1 MCIQGIVLSL
11 VSRLTLWY
19 WSRRFDRTMQV
30 FSRRTI
36 CTTVVVS
43 DWCITNLVHGW
54 WVSIQ
59 STVGI
64 VWGRNWSPAV
74 RCGGGRL
81 SCCLIVG
88 IQALGISI
96 PLSLLMLLDTT
107 LRSHLVRPKDPV
119 DPRKQDGVV
128 YKIPC
133 ECGKAYIGETGSW
146 MYEQI
151 KEHDRD
157 IRLSRTQTSAVSE
170 HANKTGHYPL
180 WDKIKFIDWDS
191 HWYSCRVKGLST

>member
-1 MCIQGIVLSL
+1 MCIQGIVLPL

-146 MYEQI
+146 LHWMNRLRSTIGIYGFHEL
-151 KEHDRD
+151 KLRPYLNTP
-157 IRLSRTQTSAVSE
+157 IR
-170 HANKTGHYPL
+170 P
-180 WDKIKFIDWDS
+180 
-191 HWYSCRVKGLST
+191 GLSALGRSYVYWPRPLLVLS